1 MKPKK
6 TPSNNKD
13 LAIITV
19 IGKDRTGI
27 VANVSTALYEETINI
42 EDIMQTIM
50 DGIFVMAMLVDIKKS
65 QKNIKSLRTRL
76 AKVGEKIG
84 MEIQIQHE
92 KIFET
97 MHRL

>member
-1 MKPKK
+1 MQAKK
-6 TPSNNKD
+6 TSTDGKE

-27 VANVSTALYEETINI
+27 VANVSNALYKEDVNI

-50 DGIFVMAMLVDIKKS
+50 DGIFVMAMLVDTKNSPKDIKA
-65 QKNIKSLRTRL
+65 LRIAL
-76 AKVGEKIG
+76 EKVGEKIG
-84 MEIQIQHE
+84 MQIQIQHE

-97 MHRL
+97 MHRI

>member
-1 MKPKK
+1 MPDKIKDG
-6 TPSNNKD
+6 KD

-27 VANVSTALYEETINI
+27 VANVSKVLFEENVNI

-50 DGIFVMAMLVDIKKS
+50 DGIFVMAMLVDFKKS
-65 QKNIKSLRTRL
+65 PKDIKALR
-76 AKVGEKIG
+76 AKLEKTGEKIG
-84 MEIQIQHE
+84 MQIQIQHE

-97 MHRL
+97 MHRI

>member
-1 MKPKK
+1 MVTAPKK
-6 TPSNNKD
+6 DKN

-27 VANVSTALYEETINI
+27 VANVSTALYEENINI

-50 DGIFVMAMLVDIKKS
+50 GNIFVMAMLVDISKSKKD
-65 QKNIKSLRTRL
+65 IKAIRQRL
-76 AKVGEKIG
+76 EKVGDKIE
-84 MEIQIQHE
+84 MQIQIQHE

>member
-1 MKPKK
+1 MKKG
-6 TPSNNKD
+6 NE

-27 VANVSTALYEETINI
+27 VAGVSTALFEENVNI

-65 QKNIKSLRTRL
+65 RKDIKALRQKLG
-76 AKVGEKIG
+76 KVGEKTG
-84 MEIQIQHE
+84 MQIQIQHE

>member
-6 TPSNNKD
+6 STDNKD

-27 VANVSTALYEETINI
+27 VASVSTALFEENINI

-65 QKNIKSLRTRL
+65 RKDIRALRARL
-76 AKVGEKIG
+76 EKVGEKIG
-84 MEIQIQHE
+84 MQIQIQHE

>member
-6 TPSNNKD
+6 ELSENKD

-27 VANVSTALYEETINI
+27 VANVSSALFELNINI

-65 QKNIKSLRTRL
+65 PKDIRAIRQRL
-76 AKVGEKIG
+76 EKVGEKIG
-84 MEIQIQHE
+84 MQIQIQHE
-92 KIFET
+92 KIFEA